1 MKILL
6 TNDDGFHADGLQA
19 LIETLKGEH
28 ELYVIAPKHHMSG
41 MGHAISVGRDI
52 AVEKQ
57 YIDGVKAAYTVTGTP
72 SDCGKIAHVYLFK
85 DIAFDLVVSGI
96 NRGLN
101 LAADI
106 IYSGTVSAAHESWA
120 YGFNAIALSQD
131 LTSDGNIDHMHAAEH
146 AKEIINALD
155 IDGEPFLYSINYPAD
170 GRPKDLIYATASDVK
185 YREHT
190 KISGDDDAF
199 TIKFRGE
206 RINLSGCSDNEYD
219 LIKKGNATIYPV
231 KISVYPKERD
241 NKIDQLIKFTK
252 LVI

>member
-6 TNDDGFHADGLQA
+6 TNDDGFYADGLQA
-19 LIETLKGEH
+19 LIKTLKDEH

-41 MGHAISVGRDI
+41 MGHGISVGQKI

-57 YIDGVKAAYTVTGTP
+57 QIDGVVAAYTVDGTP

-101 LAADI
+101 LAVDI

-120 YGFNAIALSQD
+120 YGFNTLALSQD
-131 LTSDGNIDHMHAAEH
+131 LTADGEINHFNAAKH
-146 AKEIINALD
+146 AKKIINALD
-155 IDGEPFLYSINYPAD
+155 TSAEPFLYSINYPAN
-170 GRPKDLIYATASDVK
+170 GLPKGLIYAEASDVK
-185 YREHT
+185 YLEHT
-190 KISGDDDAF
+190 KVEGDDNAF

-206 RINLSGCSDNEYD
+206 RINLSGNSDNEYD
-219 LIKKGNATIYPV
+219 LAKRGYAAIYPV
-231 KISVYPKERD
+231 NISVYQNKRD
-241 NKIDQLIKFTK
+241 HKIDQLIKSTE
-252 LVI
+252 